1 MTDPLIPLRSCVDAA
16 MQAAYGELAAG
27 VDAGL
32 RRSQHADYQADVAL
46 ALARKL
52 KKNPRE
58 VAMAIVAKLPVDG
71 LVAKAEVSGPG
82 FINLTLGNQYLGA
95 TLAAMAADPRLGV
108 PQPVPRTVVIDY
120 SAPNV
125 AKQMHVGHL
134 RSTIIGDALARVLEL
149 LGHRVIRQNH
159 IGDWGTP
166 FGMLIEQLLDEQ
178 ASGAEA
184 GVRELAAFYQAARAK
199 FDRDPAFAE
208 RARKRVVMLQSGDA
222 ETLALWHRLV
232 DISMEHFSGH
242 YRRLDITLRPEHVVG
257 ESAYNED
264 LPGLVE
270 DMVKRGLARESE
282 GAMCVFLPG
291 FTGREGELV
300 PLIVR
305 KQDGG
310 YGYATTDLAAL
321 RRRVQKLG
329 ASWIIYV
336 VGAPQAQHLS
346 MVFAAAQAA
355 GYAGPEV
362 RLDHVA
368 FGAILGSDKKMLKSR
383 AGEALSLGALLDE
396 AVERATKIVAE
407 KATDLDEAAKARVAE
422 AVGIGAVKYADLAN
436 DRIKDYVLEWGR
448 MLAFDGNTAPYLMY
462 AHARIRSIVRKAGGS
477 DSTAASSRPRVE
489 APEERVLALAL
500 LPFGSTIERTADT
513 LQPHR
518 LCAYLYDVATAFTA
532 FYEKCPVLRSEG
544 ATREARLALSLL
556 AARVL
561 ARGLNALGIA
571 APEQM

>member
-1 MTDPLIPLRSCVDAA
+1 MTDPVIALRSRV
-16 MQAAYGELAAG
+16 QAAVRAAFG
-27 VDAGL
+27 DEAASADPAL
-32 RRSQHADYQADVAL
+32 HRSAHADYQADVAM

-58 VAMAIVAKLPVDG
+58 VATAIAAQLPADDVVAR
-71 LVAKAEVSGPG
+71 AEVSGPG
-82 FINLTLGNQYLGA
+82 FINLTLSNQHLDA
-95 TLAAMAADPRLGV
+95 ALASMAGDERLGV
-108 PQPVPRTVVIDY
+108 PRPTPRTVVIDY

-149 LGHRVIRQNH
+149 LGHKVLRQNH

-178 ASGAEA
+178 ASGQAA
-184 GVRELAAFYQAARAK
+184 NVRELAAFYKAARAK
-199 FDRDPAFAE
+199 FDGDTAFAE
-208 RARKRVVMLQSGDA
+208 RARRRVVLLQSGDA
-222 ETLALWHRLV
+222 ETLALWRRLIE
-232 DISMEHFSGH
+232 ISMDHFSGL
-242 YRRLDITLRPEHVVG
+242 YGRLGVTLRPEHVAG
-257 ESAYNED
+257 ESTYNDD
-264 LPGLVE
+264 LPGLVDE
-270 DMVKRGLARESE
+270 LLSRGLAKESE
-282 GAMCVFLPG
+282 GAICVFLPG

-310 YGYATTDLAAL
+310 YGYATTDLAAV
-321 RRRVQKLG
+321 RRRVQRLG
-329 ASWIIYV
+329 ADWIIYV

-355 GYAGPEV
+355 GWASPEV

-396 AVERATKIVAE
+396 ALERATKIVAE
-407 KATDLDEAAKARVAE
+407 KTMDLDPAAKARVAE

-436 DRIKDYVLEWGR
+436 DRIKDYVFEWSR

-462 AHARIRSIVRKAGGS
+462 AHARIRSILRKGGIAS
-477 DSTAASSRPRVE
+477 DAVSTLPHVE
-489 APEERVLALAL
+489 APEERALALAL
-500 LPFGSTIERTADT
+500 LPFGSIIERTADS

-518 LCAYLYDVATAFTA
+518 LCGYLYDLATAFTG
-532 FYEKCPVLRSEG
+532 FYEKCPVLKAEG
-544 ATREARLALSLL
+544 PTRDARLALSLL

-561 ARGLNALGIA
+561 ARGLDALGIA

>member
-1 MTDPLIPLRSCVDAA
+1 MTDPLIALRSRVEAA
-16 MQAAYGELAAG
+16 VCAAFGDEAAG
-27 VDAGL
+27 TDPAL
-32 RRSQHADYQADVAL
+32 HRSQHADYQADVAL

-58 VAMAIVAKLPVDG
+58 VATAITAKLPADDV
-71 LVAKAEVSGPG
+71 VARAEVSGPG
-82 FINLTLGNQYLGA
+82 FINLTLSNDYLDVM
-95 TLAAMAADPRLGV
+95 LERMASDVRLGV
-108 PQPVPRTVVIDY
+108 PQPTPRTVVIDY

-149 LGHRVIRQNH
+149 LGHTVIRQNH

-178 ASGAEA
+178 ASGREA
-184 GVRELAAFYQAARAK
+184 SVRELAAFYKSARAK
-199 FDRDPAFAE
+199 FDGDTTFAE
-208 RARKRVVMLQSGDA
+208 RARRRVVLLQGGDA

-232 DISMEHFSGH
+232 TISMEHFSDL
-242 YRRLDITLRPEHVVG
+242 YRRLGVTLRPEHVAG
-257 ESAYNED
+257 ESTYNDD
-264 LPGLVE
+264 LPGLVDDLLE
-270 DMVKRGLARESE
+270 RGLAKESE
-282 GAMCVFLPG
+282 GAICIFLPG

-305 KQDGG
+305 KHDGG

-321 RRRVQKLG
+321 RRRVQRLG
-329 ASWIIYV
+329 ASRIIYV

-346 MVFAAAQAA
+346 MVFAAARAA
-355 GYAGPEV
+355 GWAGPEV
-362 RLDHVA
+362 RLEHVA
-368 FGAILGSDKKMLKSR
+368 FGAILGADKKMLKSR
-383 AGEALSLGALLDE
+383 AGEALGLGALLDE
-396 AVERATKIVAE
+396 AVERATKIVGE
-407 KATDLDEAAKARVAE
+407 KATDLDPAAKARVAE

-436 DRIKDYVLEWGR
+436 DRIKDYVFEWSR

-462 AHARIRSIVRKAGGS
+462 AHARIRSILRKGGIAS
-477 DSTAASSRPRVE
+477 DEVSSLPRVQTS
-489 APEERVLALAL
+489 EERTLALAL

-518 LCAYLYDVATAFTA
+518 LCGYLYDVATAFTG
-532 FYEKCPVLRSEG
+532 FYEKCPVLKAEG
-544 ATREARLALSLL
+544 RTRDARLALSLL

-561 ARGLNALGIA
+561 ARGLDALGIA